1 MPLTFREA
9 CCIIPECR
17 RLVGREFCAP
27 RGRGNRFPEF
37 HFGPDE
43 RRRIEEER
51 RRRGIQP
58 F

>member
-1 MPLTFREA
+1 MPTFRQVCCNIPA
-9 CCIIPECR
+9 CRQII
-17 RLVGREFCAP
+17 GREFCEP
-27 RGRGNRFPEF
+27 RRRGNRFPEF

-43 RRRIEEER
+43 RRSIEEEER